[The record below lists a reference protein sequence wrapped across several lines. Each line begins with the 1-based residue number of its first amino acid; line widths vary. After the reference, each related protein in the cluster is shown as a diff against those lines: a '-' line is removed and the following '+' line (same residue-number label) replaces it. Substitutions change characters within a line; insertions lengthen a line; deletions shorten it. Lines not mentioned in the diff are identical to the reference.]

1 LYEGQFA
8 KFNSTFI
15 VSTVHQLM
23 RYYQHFDVVIVDEVD
38 AFPLEMDNQL
48 MTTISKATRIQSS
61 HIYLTATPNKQLR
74 SLFKEHQKI
83 TLPTVYHRR
92 YLQLSEFHYNN
103 IKTTKKN
110 HKLLK
115 F

>member
-1 LYEGQFA
+1 MIFEDIYQARRKDNKVVVISLRVDVVKEVSLRLNQAFVDEQIDLLYEGQFA

-61 HIYLTATPNKQLR
+61 HIYL
-74 SLFKEHQKI
+74 
-83 TLPTVYHRR
+83 
-92 YLQLSEFHYNN
+92 
-103 IKTTKKN
+103 
-110 HKLLK
+110 
-115 F
+115 